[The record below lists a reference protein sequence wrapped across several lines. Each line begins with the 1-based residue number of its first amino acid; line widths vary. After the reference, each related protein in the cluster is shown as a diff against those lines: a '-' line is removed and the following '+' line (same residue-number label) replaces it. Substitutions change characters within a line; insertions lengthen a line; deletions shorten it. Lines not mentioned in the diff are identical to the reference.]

1 MTVRLIRPEVN
12 LDCKIQV
19 PRTCFADPLA
29 GGLVSGSVNAARVP
43 TVPNSGMRTLRKSGL
58 PKSSHGHNNIVWGL
72 NDSPIDR
79 HQDWFYLWSE
89 MAHPRPTLR

>member
-43 TVPNSGMRTLRKSGL
+43 TE
-58 PKSSHGHNNIVWGL
+58 
-72 NDSPIDR
+72 
-79 HQDWFYLWSE
+79 LWDADFE
-89 MAHPRPTLR
+89 KIGITEEFARP